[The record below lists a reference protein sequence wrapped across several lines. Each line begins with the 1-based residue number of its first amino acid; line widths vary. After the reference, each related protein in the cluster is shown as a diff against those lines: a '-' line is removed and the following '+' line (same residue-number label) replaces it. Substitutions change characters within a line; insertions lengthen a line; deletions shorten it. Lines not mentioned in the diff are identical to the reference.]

1 MNAQYGSMDLND
13 DMDGPLR
20 FNFDPGSLL
29 PAFAIPSNQPNV
41 SGGSPK
47 LNRRPAGLQILS
59 PRARAANASKV
70 SLQPQLPS
78 QNNAKDK
85 GKGRVRPADIIE
97 LSDSDEEVEIVTFPT
112 INSIQGP
119 SQRVPSAGLTNTNKP
134 PPPASSDAFTTL
146 PAPIQEETI
155 PRNIPLADRAAVE
168 ERADAGPREDAVV
181 AETSNSNPLDRLIAS
196 VLEIIPDVD
205 PGHVMALFTSNN
217 PGGDAERA
225 SQLLEPIL
233 HSLFENGNYP
243 KRQVETKRKRQEEG
257 DVPTAGPSQ
266 HKKKKIETM
275 VKMNVATIDRPPIAS
290 MDYYELSMVRQTYAT
305 RDVSYLPLV
314 LAWGELPLCPD
325 PLLEDDA
332 YSTQEPLRASICT
345 PYEPS
350 KHQLDSRGFSEKN
363 TDTPTDQW
371 THDREC
377 GI

>member
-1 MNAQYGSMDLND
+1 MNAQYGPMDLND

-47 LNRRPAGLQILS
+47 LNRRPAALDILS

-70 SLQPQLPS
+70 LLQPQLPLH
-78 QNNAKDK
+78 NNAKDK

-97 LSDSDEEVEIVTFPT
+97 LSDSDEEVEVVTFPT

-119 SQRVPSAGLTNTNKP
+119 SQRVPSAGVTNTNKP
-134 PPPASSDAFTTL
+134 PLPASPNAFTTL
-146 PAPIQEETI
+146 PTPIQEEI
-155 PRNIPLADRAAVE
+155 VSRNIPQADRAAVE
-168 ERADAGPREDAVV
+168 ERANAVPREV

-205 PGHVMALFTSNN
+205 PDHVMALFTANN

-243 KRQVETKRKRQEEG
+243 KRQVEAKRKRQEEG
-257 DVPTAGPSQ
+257 DVPKAGPSQ
-266 HKKKKIETM
+266 HKKKKIET
-275 VKMNVATIDRPPIAS
+275 VIKMNVATIDRPPIAS
-290 MDYYELSMVRQTYAT
+290 MDYYELSMVCQTYAT
-305 RDVSYLPLV
+305 RDASYLPLV
-314 LAWGELPLCPD
+314 LAWGEVPLHPD

-332 YSTQEPLRASICT
+332 YSTQEPVRASICA

-350 KHQLDSRGFSEKN
+350 KRQLDSRGF
-363 TDTPTDQW
+363 
-371 THDREC
+371 
-377 GI
+377 